1 MVMATRIIVNSTYVA
16 GRDEGNFFSIAVQL
30 RIIPVGPLINTYTI
44 CNFAFA
50 FTAFYIG
57 FTSHH

>member
-1 MVMATRIIVNSTYVA
+1 
-16 GRDEGNFFSIAVQL
+16 
-30 RIIPVGPLINTYTI
+30 LINTYTI